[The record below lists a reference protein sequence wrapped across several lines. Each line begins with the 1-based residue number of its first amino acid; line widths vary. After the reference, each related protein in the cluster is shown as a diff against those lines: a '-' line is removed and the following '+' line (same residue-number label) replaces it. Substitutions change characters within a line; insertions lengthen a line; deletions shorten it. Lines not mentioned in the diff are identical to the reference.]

1 VLKLHYLKNG
11 EKAPQLGLP
20 KIGSMRIFFVL
31 LVVFCSNAGIAQVK
45 PIMTTTIK
53 IPQAQCSQCK
63 SRLEYQVKRLDGVL
77 EILVNY
83 RKGEAR
89 VKFLTDRTDIEQ
101 IKTMISNTG
110 YDADDVIANP
120 DAYNRLPLSCKKQSD
135 KGGHTK

>member
-1 VLKLHYLKNG
+1 MLKLHYLKNG

-31 LVVFCSNAGIAQVK
+31 LVVFSSYAGIAQVK

-53 IPQAQCSQCK
+53 IPQAQCLQCK

-101 IKTMISNTG
+101 IKTMVSNTG

-120 DAYNRLPLSCKKQSD
+120 DAYNRLPLSCKKRSD
-135 KGGHTK
+135 KGGHPN

>member
-1 VLKLHYLKNG
+1 
-11 EKAPQLGLP
+11 
-20 KIGSMRIFFVL
+20 MRIFFVL
-31 LVVFCSNAGIAQVK
+31 LVVFSSYAGIAQVK

-53 IPQAQCSQCK
+53 IPQAQCLQCK

-101 IKTMISNTG
+101 IKTMVSNTG
-110 YDADDVIANP
+110 YDAEDVIANS
-120 DAYNRLPLSCKKQSD
+120 DAYNRLPLSCKKRSD
-135 KGGHTK
+135 KGSHNN